1 MNATGFSFS
10 DRDLVFYQSVC
21 CRSEF
26 FKFKRNLNLIL
37 PHVKEINK
45 VLSDSSNYI
54 VQFIL
59 VRSI

>member
-21 CRSEF
+21 FRSEF
-26 FKFKRNLNLIL
+26 LKFKRNLNLIL